1 MQPHHEALVVIAG
14 FLALIVLRVPV
25 AIALIVAGLAG
36 TASLIGLSPA
46 LALLSR
52 APMEFAASWE
62 LSAVPMFLLMGTI
75 VAKSDMAD
83 SLFAFFRLMFARLP
97 GGLAIATNFACA
109 GFGAASGSSLAA
121 TVGVGRLAVPHMRR
135 AGYNIGLIGAVCGC
149 GGTLAALIPP
159 SIPFIVF
166 AILTEQSALILFA
179 AGIVPGLLTA
189 LAYAAMIAMRCW
201 LNPELDG
208 RRTKPHENTGIEPA
222 FEVIVALWPIALL
235 TVIVVVGLYGGFA
248 TPTEAGGLGAC
259 AALVIAIA
267 RRSLSWQQFWDAISE
282 TTIATSAI
290 LIIAVGASVLTAYLT
305 FAAFPAFVAEALASL
320 GDSTWVLLLTLSL
333 AFVLLGMILDP
344 LGVMLLATPIFLPAI
359 QAQGLDMVW
368 FAVIVVKY
376 IEIGLIT
383 PPVGLNLFAAR
394 GLLPPDY
401 PFPKLIGATMWFL
414 LAEMVVM
421 VILLSFPGLSLWLPN
436 LLR

>member
-1 MQPHHEALVVIAG
+1 MPPHYQALIVIAG

-36 TASLIGLSPA
+36 TASLIGLAPA

-52 APMEFAASWE
+52 APMQFAASWE

-75 VAKSDMAD
+75 VAKSGMAD
-83 SLFAFFRLMFARLP
+83 ALFAFFRLVFARLP
-97 GGLAIATNFACA
+97 GGLAIATNFSCA

-135 AGYNIGLIGAVCGC
+135 AGYDTGLIGAVCGC

-166 AILTEQSALILFA
+166 AILTEQSALVLFA

-189 LAYAAMIAMRCW
+189 FAYAAMIAIRCW
-201 LNPELDG
+201 LDPELDG
-208 RRTKPHENTGIEPA
+208 RQARPQEPA
-222 FEVIVALWPIALL
+222 NAAPPLAVIAALWPMALL
-235 TVIVVVGLYGGFA
+235 IVIVVIGLYGGFA

-259 AALVIAIA
+259 AALAIAVA
-267 RRSLSWQQFWDAISE
+267 RRSLSWRQFREAVSE
-282 TTIATSAI
+282 TAVTTSAI

-305 FAAFPAFVAEALASL
+305 FAGFPAFVGAALGSF
-320 GDSTWVLLLTLSL
+320 GDGTWVLLVALSL

-401 PFPKLIGATMWFL
+401 PFPKLIGATLWFL
-414 LAEMVVM
+414 LAEAVVM
-421 VILLSFPGLSLWLPN
+421 VILLGFPGLSLWLPG

>member
-1 MQPHHEALVVIAG
+1 MPPHYQAFVVIAG
-14 FLALIVLRVPV
+14 FLVLVVLRVPV
-25 AIALIVAGLAG
+25 AIALIVSGLVG
-36 TASLIGLSPA
+36 TASLIGLMPA

-52 APMEFAASWE
+52 APLEFAASWE

-75 VAKSDMAD
+75 VSKSGLGD
-83 SLFAFFRLMFARLP
+83 SLFAFFRLVFARLP

-121 TVGVGRLAVPHMRR
+121 TVGIGRLAVPHMRR
-135 AGYNIGLIGAVCGC
+135 AGYQLGLVGAVCGC

-179 AGIVPGLLTA
+179 AGVLPGLLTA
-189 LAYAAMIAMRCW
+189 FAYAVMIALRCW
-201 LNPELDG
+201 LDPRLAGESAD
-208 RRTKPHENTGIEPA
+208 REPTEKSA
-222 FEVIVALWPIALL
+222 PRMAVIVDLWPIVLL
-235 TVIVVVGLYGGFA
+235 SVTVVLGLYGGFA

-259 AALVIAIA
+259 AALVIALA
-267 RRSLSWQQFWDAISE
+267 RRSLSWRQFWDAVSE
-282 TTIATSAI
+282 TAVTTSAI

-305 FAAFPAFVAEALASL
+305 FAGFPDFVGQSLGSL
-320 GDSTWVLLLTLSL
+320 GDGTWVLLLSLSL

-359 QAQGLDMVW
+359 RAQGFDLVW

-394 GLLPPDY
+394 GLLPPGY
-401 PFPKLIGATMWFL
+401 PFPRLIAATMWFL
-414 LAEMVVM
+414 LAEAVVM
-421 VILLSFPGLSLWLPN
+421 VILLTFPGLSLWLPS
-436 LLR
+436 LLQ